1 MSQYIPVDQILHKL
15 SQESGAR
22 PSIDL
27 SARIPGTSRVERT
40 KAKSPKVQKALKG
53 LSRAAVK
60 KSRITAR
67 EYHIR
72 TKSSGMYIG
81 LVKKENDSKK
91 PYGYRLKNGAKGVYG
106 YTTQEEAIRAML
118 RNV

>member
-1 MSQYIPVDQILHKL
+1 MSQFVPVDKILHL
-15 SQESGAR
+15 ISQESGAR

-27 SARIPGTSRVERT
+27 SAHIPGTSRVERT
-40 KAKSPKVQKALKG
+40 KAKSGREVTVKG
-53 LSRAAVK
+53 LSRKAVK
-60 KSRITAR
+60 KSRITGR

-72 TKSSGMYIG
+72 THSGVYIG

-91 PYGYRLKNGAKGVYG
+91 PYGYRLKGGAKGVFG
-106 YTTQEEAIRAML
+106 YKTQEEAIGAML